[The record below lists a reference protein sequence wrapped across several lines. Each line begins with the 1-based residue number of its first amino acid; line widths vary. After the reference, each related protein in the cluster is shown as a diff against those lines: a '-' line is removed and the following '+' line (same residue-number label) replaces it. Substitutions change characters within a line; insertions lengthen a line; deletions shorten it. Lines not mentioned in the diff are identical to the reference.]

1 MSLTEIPEEL
11 IVKIIDNLPVK
22 DALWNLSS
30 VSQKL
35 LRLSLTSVK
44 VIHITTKDSSRLESL
59 LRFKLVRNV
68 IKHAILSK
76 HSQPIGRKKLLEE
89 MKRTSKDGNSN
100 ILAFFDE
107 PTDKEL
113 SLLAQYCRQI
123 ESLYLIDCD
132 KVSDKAFIAV

>member
-1 MSLTEIPEEL
+1 MTEIPEEL

-44 VIHITTKDSSRLESL
+44 VIHITAKDTSRLELL
-59 LRFKLVRNV
+59 LRFKLVRKV

-89 MKRTSKDGNSN
+89 MKRTSKDGESN
-100 ILAFFDE
+100 ILDFFDE

-113 SLLAQYCRQI
+113 SLLAKYCRQNI
-123 ESLYLIDCD
+123 FITSQIVIDM
-132 KVSDKAFIAV
+132 A